1 MEPSTCR
8 AANNISL
15 ELKNA
20 SSVNDIVDIIFSKPA
35 QPAKSLEFQLDG
47 DTADSADASKLQDI
61 CHFIAMKGVMKL
73 YGVSNLLEIDRAKA
87 SKIAEYMASIGVKMH
102 ITCNL
107 SDASPYDVLDRGEA
121 LQSIQLKYT
130 FI

>member
-1 MEPSTCR
+1 MDLNCK
-8 AANNISL
+8 AANNTSL
-15 ELKNA
+15 ELQHA
-20 SSVNDIVDIIFSKPA
+20 STINDIVDIIFSKPA
-35 QPAKSLEFQLDG
+35 QPAKSLQFQLEG
-47 DTADSADASKLQDI
+47 DSAESADASKLQDI

-87 SKIAEYMASIGVKMH
+87 SKIAEYMASIGVQMH

-107 SDASPYDVLDRGEA
+107 SDTSPYNVLETGEA

-130 FI
+130 FM